1 MMVWRSPRGARL
13 PWVIGAVVWFALPLW
28 EPSLRTVWHFGLTGA
43 FSSPGSYAGRGR
55 ASRSEPSGKL
65 GNRVEEKTMT
75 QPIRPFPRGDRR
87 FERGLPRRV
96 FLEQALRA
104 GAVGAAA
111 LWTPGVLAQELATTP
126 SSRSLEGPFYPDEM
140 PLDTDNDLLIVN
152 DSITPA
158 VGEVT
163 HLYGTVTTSAGT
175 PLRNAFVEI
184 WQCDANQNYRH
195 SNGLHESQ
203 APDANFQ
210 GYGRF
215 LTNVKG
221 EYYFRTIKPVPYVVG
236 NVFRTPH
243 IHFAVSRHGERV
255 FTSQMLVNGHPDN
268 ARDRLTQRI
277 EDPVAK
283 ETILVDFDPLPGSKI
298 GELTAHFD
306 IVLGRTVEELEDGS
320 LGWGLGRTS

>member
-1 MMVWRSPRGARL
+1 MTGGPDADCRGGSSSSRRCGPARS
-13 PWVIGAVVWFALPLW
+13 
-28 EPSLRTVWHFGLTGA
+28 
-43 FSSPGSYAGRGR
+43 
-55 ASRSEPSGKL
+55 
-65 GNRVEEKTMT
+65 
-75 QPIRPFPRGDRR
+75 
-87 FERGLPRRV
+87 
-96 FLEQALRA
+96 
-104 GAVGAAA
+104 GAAA
-111 LWTPGVLAQELATTP
+111 LWAPGVLAQELTATP
-126 SSRSLEGPFYPDEM
+126 SSRSLEGPFYPDVM

-163 HLYGTVTTSAGT
+163 HLHRHGHHPSAGT

-195 SNGLHESQ
+195 SRGLHDEH

-236 NVFRTPH
+236 NTFRTPH
-243 IHFAVSRHGERV
+243 IHFGVSRHGERI

-283 ETILVDFDPLPGSKI
+283 ETILVDFAPLPGSKI
-298 GELTAHFD
+298 GELTANFD